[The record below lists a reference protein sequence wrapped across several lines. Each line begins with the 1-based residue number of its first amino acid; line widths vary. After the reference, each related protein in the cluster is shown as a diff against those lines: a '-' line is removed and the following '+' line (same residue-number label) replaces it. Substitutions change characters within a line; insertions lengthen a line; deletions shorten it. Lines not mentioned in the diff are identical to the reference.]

1 MSNTTC
7 KHCDAIIR
15 PHFTRCLACGELVP
29 GAVLASDGELLQRG
43 LTMGLDRLYRAT
55 EIEGHA
61 LGIGRGYLAKR
72 DPHAVGINPAG
83 RSRIEIGDVDAG
95 EFGRIMVEHDQS
107 ADLLLLH
114 GLKVHLADI
123 SRDLRGAVV
132 STSAAFARAATD
144 QEQSEQKSIIGF
156 LVEAIARR
164 HDAIGAKLREIVQ
177 GQRFTNV

>member
-1 MSNTTC
+1 MHNNTTLV
-7 KHCDAIIR
+7 KRAEEIAKAQGGRWPDHLATARAHLAREMAITHQAPPRAEIDY
-15 PHFTRCLACGELVP
+15 
-29 GAVLASDGELLQRG
+29 GADLLRKAHAAQSS
-43 LTMGLDRLYRAT
+43 RL
-55 EIEGHA
+55 
-61 LGIGRGYLAKR
+61 LGG
-72 DPHAVGINPAG
+72 DP
-83 RSRIEIGDVDAG
+83 RTRIEIGDVDAG